1 MNAVLAALSPSQRAH
16 GAQRMIAATVLVVQ
30 ALVTFFAV
38 LVAHQL
44 DADQRTL
51 NWTWG
56 GLVTAVAL
64 VLCSGLLRRGA
75 WPYLLGLVLQI
86 PVILLGLSVPAMFVV
101 GGCIPGA
108 VRLRRPQGTSAG
120 RREGRDRPS
129 GARRGGQGRTG
140 VSPSW
145 DRAGASVPER
155 RSGSEPRGGVPSMA
169 ELSVQ

>member
-56 GLVTAVAL
+56 LVTAVAL

-101 GGCIPGA
+101 GGAFLVLYVYGVLKGHQLDAEKDAI
-108 VRLRRPQGTSAG
+108 
-120 RREGRDRPS
+120 DRQVL
-129 GARRGGQGRTG
+129 GEE
-140 VSPSW
+140 
-145 DRAGASVPER
+145 DRAGQE
-155 RSGSEPRGGVPSMA
+155 
-169 ELSVQ
+169 